1 LIFLQSPSHTATST
15 QALGDIIANENRKAA
30 IDTKVEHLAEDVD
43 SPPPAAPAPEVRETS
58 AIADIPEGNAICN
71 GSDEAEAP
79 NGGVRS
85 PADES
90 IELRL
95 ETAPPASME
104 QQQCAPPLDLKQNKY
119 AQDFFKHV
127 NDVKRSI
134 YQSEM
139 QRNNSLESARRG
151 PRAGS
156 NINSNPK
163 ASPKRAVSQEP
174 RPEPVVTTLPLSR
187 GRSAT
192 GPKPTPAP
200 RTSLQAQNPLP
211 DSSVS
216 SK

>member
-1 LIFLQSPSHTATST
+1 VTAPDKCSYSDNCRYECRNCDCSSNYFSSDFDDVYGSIARGGSSGIPRKTAAGTLPS
-15 QALGDIIANENRKAA
+15 
-30 IDTKVEHLAEDVD
+30 
-43 SPPPAAPAPEVRETS
+43 S
-58 AIADIPEGNAICN
+58 AQ
-71 GSDEAEAP
+71 
-79 NGGVRS
+79 
-85 PADES
+85 DES

-200 RTSLQAQNPLP
+200 RTSLQVQNPLP
-211 DSSVS
+211 DSSAS